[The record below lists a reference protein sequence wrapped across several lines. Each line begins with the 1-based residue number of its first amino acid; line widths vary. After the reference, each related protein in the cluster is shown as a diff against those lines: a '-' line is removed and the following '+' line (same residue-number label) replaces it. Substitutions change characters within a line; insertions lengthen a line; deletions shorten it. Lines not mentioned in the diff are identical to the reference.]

1 VRLRSNT
8 ASRSSSYFQYALFLT
23 LSQPSLLCAP
33 KETPSPDRLSRH
45 AALLADHEARGW
57 RLLRVDVPGE
67 DDEPLLAAYCLY
79 CAERAFGA
87 SPRLTSDQ
95 SDSG

>member
-1 VRLRSNT
+1 MRPERDYP
-8 ASRSSSYFQYALFLT
+8 RRI
-23 LSQPSLLCAP
+23 
-33 KETPSPDRLSRH
+33 DLSRH